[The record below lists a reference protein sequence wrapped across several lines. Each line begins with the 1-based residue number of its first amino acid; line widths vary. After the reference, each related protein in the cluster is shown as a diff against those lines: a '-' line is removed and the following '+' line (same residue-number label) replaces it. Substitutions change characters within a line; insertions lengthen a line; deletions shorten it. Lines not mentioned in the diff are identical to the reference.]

1 MLYKNTAGVPR
12 EIVMQAALK
21 LREDHGMKQAEVANL
36 LGCSQATVSLWQ
48 KEVRQQNQTAT
59 SHVNQELVDA
69 FLTSLDWSKT

>member
-21 LREDHGMKQAEVANL
+21 LRENYGMTQAEVASL

-48 KEVRQQNQTAT
+48 KEVRQLDRIAT
-59 SHVNQELVDA
+59 SSFSQELVDS
-69 FLTSLDWSKT
+69 FLTSLDWSKK

>member
-12 EIVMQAALK
+12 EIVMQAALE
-21 LREDHGMKQAEVANL
+21 LRESYGMKQAEVANL

-59 SHVNQELVDA
+59 SPATLELVEA
-69 FLTSLDWSKT
+69 FLTSLDRTKK